1 MELSAE
7 IQSSGLRKRKAEDD
21 GGSTQSPLDSS
32 GDLEYDDDD
41 LMEEEG
47 DGEASDVSSREEG
60 QEWDVDSFDDGFD
73 YRPKRNLDPND
84 EIGQKM
90 HLYRSQMYR
99 SKGFHVDREN
109 YPGSVMY
116 RPLVPIDLDKPFWN
130 TGLTGRPFMQ
140 NMVDLAL
147 ERYNRIKGSTVTREY
162 IVRAI
167 VSLASGVKSY
177 ITFMAR
183 EFPDGDLVEYQAKT
197 EKRVWQRKP
206 HVIFCRPAPKPKDPT
221 DDDFV
226 YTDSSSDEEDS
237 DASSRGS
244 GQEWDVDSFD
254 DQPEYK
260 LPRVNIPS
268 DDEVQKMR
276 LYRPQMY
283 KSKGFNVDGE
293 CYSGRLQAVSTCK
306 TW

>member
-147 ERYNRIKGSTVTREY
+147 ERYNRIKFPWRPESNLTLLSWLESFRMEISWSIKPRLRRGYGKGNLMSYFAGQLQNPKIPRMMILSTRILQVMRRIVTRPAVEVAKNGML
-162 IVRAI
+162 IVLTI
-167 VSLASGVKSY
+167 NPNTNSQG
-177 ITFMAR
+177 
-183 EFPDGDLVEYQAKT
+183 
-197 EKRVWQRKP
+197 
-206 HVIFCRPAPKPKDPT
+206 
-221 DDDFV
+221 
-226 YTDSSSDEEDS
+226 
-237 DASSRGS
+237 
-244 GQEWDVDSFD
+244 
-254 DQPEYK
+254 
-260 LPRVNIPS
+260 
-268 DDEVQKMR
+268 
-276 LYRPQMY
+276 
-283 KSKGFNVDGE
+283 
-293 CYSGRLQAVSTCK
+293 
-306 TW
+306 